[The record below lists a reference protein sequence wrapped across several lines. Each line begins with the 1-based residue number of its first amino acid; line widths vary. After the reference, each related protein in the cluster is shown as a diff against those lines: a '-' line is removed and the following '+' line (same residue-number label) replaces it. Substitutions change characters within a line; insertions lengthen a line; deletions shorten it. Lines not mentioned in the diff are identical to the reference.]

1 MLSEKI
7 SPMNSSA
14 PILPKR
20 RMAVCFGLPRAVS
33 GCTCLRDM
41 NEVCTLSPVVWSSTY
56 NCQISV
62 LVFIPETTRDSQFMR
77 DHLK

>member
-20 RMAVCFGLPRAVS
+20 RVAVCFGLPRAVP
-33 GCTCLRDM
+33 GCTCPCDM
-41 NEVCTLSPVVWSSTY
+41 NEVCSLSLSSH
-56 NCQISV
+56 
-62 LVFIPETTRDSQFMR
+62 LVIYLQLPDLGSSFHP
-77 DHLK
+77 